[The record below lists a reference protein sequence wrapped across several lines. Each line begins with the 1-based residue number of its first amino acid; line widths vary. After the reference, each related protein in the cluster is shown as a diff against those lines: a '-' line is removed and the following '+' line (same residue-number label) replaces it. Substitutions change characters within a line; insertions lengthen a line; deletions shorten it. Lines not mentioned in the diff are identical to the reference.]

1 MTTRRVLAVLAATLV
16 TVAVG
21 AGCSRGT
28 VPAAGETSEG
38 SPQAAATATRTTV
51 PALSDEDQVRE
62 AVLAFQDAYNTQ
74 NWDAYLEL
82 MCPSWAAQFTGPVMD
97 TLKKGRSDSGMTSAD
112 VKSVRIVGDEATATI
127 DSLNEMMG
135 RKTVDLQLVRED
147 GWRVCM
153 PNEVR

>member
-1 MTTRRVLAVLAATLV
+1 MTSRRVLAILAATLV

-28 VPAAGETSEG
+28 VPATGEISTE
-38 SPQAAATATRTTV
+38 SPQAAATATTTTV
-51 PALSDEDQVRE
+51 PTLSDEDQVRE